1 MPEEVVT
8 RQHSPTRSFVL
19 HVAPAAVA
27 FTTYLWIF
35 LPAVT
40 AWGLPPRVAGLM
52 MGSLILTPLLL
63 GPLLYSGWRQNGQVS
78 LDGVVL
84 YREQL
89 PLTKLAVLVGALLAW
104 AVLVVALVSGVDQW
118 LLENVF
124 HAYPAQPDND
134 IAGHPAVVRIATR
147 VGSLFIV
154 GLIVPVAEELYFR
167 GYLLPRVEWMGTWAV
182 PWTAVLFTLQHFHSP
197 WQSATRILLLL
208 PMIFVVQR
216 TRSVGVGIAV
226 HVIANT
232 IGELLM
238 LSAAVQGR

>member
-1 MPEEVVT
+1 M
-8 RQHSPTRSFVL
+8 
-19 HVAPAAVA
+19 
-27 FTTYLWIF
+27 
-35 LPAVT
+35 
-40 AWGLPPRVAGLM
+40 
-52 MGSLILTPLLL
+52 
-63 GPLLYSGWRQNGQVS
+63 
-78 LDGVVL
+78 
-84 YREQL
+84 
-89 PLTKLAVLVGALLAW
+89 
-104 AVLVVALVSGVDQW
+104 
-118 LLENVF
+118 ENVF

-134 IAGHPAVVRIATR
+134 TAGHPPVVRIATR

-208 PMIFVVQR
+208 PMIFIVQR
-216 TRSVGVGIAV
+216 TRSVSVGIAV

-238 LSAAVQGR
+238 LSSAVEGR